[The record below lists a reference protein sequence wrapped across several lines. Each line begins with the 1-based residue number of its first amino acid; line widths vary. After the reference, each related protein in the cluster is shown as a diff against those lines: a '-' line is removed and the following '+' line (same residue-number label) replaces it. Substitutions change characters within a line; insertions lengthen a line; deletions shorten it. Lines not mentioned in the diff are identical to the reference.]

1 MKKLILLIFVICFFV
16 LKGNSQ
22 PLWNNVEIIPDVMN
36 KARVLYQ
43 INNTTFAETVD
54 LDSLPVFPGFPKQ
67 FTGTTF
73 EGAIFCNLDTDPEME
88 VVINIGFT
96 VQAFNLDGT
105 PVPGWPKTVSS
116 YPLEGAP
123 AFGDIDG
130 DGQGEIVVTNR
141 GLTSGGFIYAF
152 KKDGTLLPGYPKNHG
167 YSIRTPVLADVDG
180 DGALEIIVNLRSPA
194 GVWIYKGNGTV
205 LSGWPRPLNSV
216 PASSAAVG
224 DIDGDNLPEIIAESY
239 NSLYA
244 WKANG
249 DSIPGFPFTPPTG
262 AVFSYSSPVL
272 VDIDGDSKREIICGT
287 HVLGGGG
294 YLYIIKQDGSVY
306 PNWPKYTNYWIY
318 APVSV
323 GYIDTDNTL
332 DVVIGDQVGSAIP
345 VDYVYGW
352 SVNGTPLNG
361 FPIGPIN
368 AVNCQVV
375 LADIDNDYKTELIFD
390 DNTYVSNV
398 GKYLA
403 YNNDGTPCNGW
414 PLFLNGSSFFTTPCI
429 SDLNKDGVL
438 DMVGAGVISTSNIT
452 YLYIWNMMS
461 PIHPILIYNPMW
473 QFNTRHNGIY
483 GDIDPIVS
491 INNKSIP
498 FVQSFQLQQNFP
510 NPFNSN
516 TVIKFEIYKKAKTTL
531 RVYDINGKLI
541 QELVNSVLDKGNYSI
556 NYNATNYPSGIYFY
570 ELTSDGRTSVKK
582 MILIK

>member
-1 MKKLILLIFVICFFV
+1 MKKLIFFFFIIN
-16 LKGNSQ
+16 LFALEGITQSF
-22 PLWNNVEIIPDVMN
+22 WNNMELIPDVMN
-36 KARVLYQ
+36 KVRVLYQ
-43 INNTTFAETVD
+43 VNNTTFDKTLD
-54 LDSLPVFPGFPKQ
+54 LDSLPIFPGFPKQ

-88 VVINIGFT
+88 VVINIGYT
-96 VQAFNLDGT
+96 VQAFNLDGSS
-105 PVPGWPKTVSS
+105 VQGWPKSVTS

-152 KKDGTLLPGYPKNHG
+152 KRDGTLLPGFPKNHG
-167 YSIRTPVLADVDG
+167 YSTRTPVLADIDG

-205 LSGWPRPLNSV
+205 VTGWPKPLNSV

-249 DSIPGFPFTPPTG
+249 DSIQGFPFTPPTG

-272 VDIDGDSKREIICGT
+272 VDIDSDGKREIICGT

-294 YLYIIKQDGSVY
+294 YLYVLKYDGTVY
-306 PNWPKYTNYWIY
+306 SNWPKYTNYWIY
-318 APVSV
+318 APASV
-323 GYIDTDNTL
+323 GYIDSDNIL
-332 DVVIGDQVGSAIP
+332 DIVVGDQVGSAIP
-345 VDYVYGW
+345 VDFVYGW
-352 SVNGTPLNG
+352 SANGNSLNG
-361 FPIGPIN
+361 FPIGPLNAIN
-368 AVNCQVV
+368 SQVV

-390 DNTYVSNV
+390 DNTTTSNI

-403 YNNDGTPCNGW
+403 YNDDGTPCNGW
-414 PLFLNGSSFFTTPCI
+414 PLYLNGSSFFTTPCI
-429 SDLNKDGVL
+429 SDLTKDGVL
-438 DMVGAGVISTSNIT
+438 EMIGAGVLSTSNLT
-452 YLYIWNMMS
+452 YLYAWNMMA
-461 PIHPILIYNPMW
+461 PIHPNLIFNPMW
-473 QFNTRHNGIY
+473 QFNARHNGVY

-491 INNKSIP
+491 ISNRNTQFIH
-498 FVQSFQLQQNFP
+498 SFQLKQNYP

-516 TVIKFEIYKKAKTTL
+516 TVIEFEVYQKEKTTL
-531 RVYDINGKLI
+531 RIYDINGKLI
-541 QELVNSVLDKGNYSI
+541 QELVNSNLDKGNYNVKFNSA
-556 NYNATNYPSGIYFY
+556 NLPSGVYFY
-570 ELTSDGRTSVKK
+570 ELQTGGKSVVKK
-582 MILIK
+582 MVLVK